1 MEHTNIQTFAPLAFH
16 LSIRT
21 ESTVR
26 ALARN
31 AINPS
36 KLTAVPALITLAA
49 GSACVAAA
57 SALGLPTWLSGA
69 LVAYPC
75 YRLFRFA
82 KDRYGASHVDERIR
96 ANHAL
101 VRKAVDPIDVELF
114 ADETA
119 AIVSS
124 HYGNQ
129 AWSASVKEQ
138 REKAG
143 SDPYMYL
150 ATVFSYAPICWRLS
164 ARRVYDQLLT
174 GVIPAPRQS

>member
-1 MEHTNIQTFAPLAFH
+1 MENPSIQTFAPLAFH

-21 ESTVR
+21 ESTVP

-31 AINPS
+31 AINQS
-36 KLTAVPALITLAA
+36 KATGVPAFLAIGA
-49 GSACVAAA
+49 ASVAAA
-57 SALGLPTWLSGA
+57 ALVAVGLPAWVSIP
-69 LVAYPC
+69 LVAYPA

-82 KDRYGASHVDERIR
+82 KERYGASHVEQSIR
-96 ANHAL
+96 ANHSL
-101 VRKAVDPIDVELF
+101 VRKAVDPVDVALF
-114 ADETA
+114 VDETA

-129 AWSASVKEQ
+129 AWSAKVTEL

-150 ATVFSYAPICWRLS
+150 ATVFSYAPVCWRLS
-164 ARRVYDQLLT
+164 ARRVYDQLLA
-174 GVIPAPRQS
+174 GVVPAPSQS

>member
-1 MEHTNIQTFAPLAFH
+1 MENTNIQTFAPLAFH

-21 ESTVR
+21 ETTVR

-36 KLTAVPALITLAA
+36 KITAVPAFMALAA
-49 GSACVAAA
+49 GSVCIAAA
-57 SALGLPTWLSGA
+57 SGLGLPAWLGGA

-75 YRLFRFA
+75 YRLFQFA
-82 KDRYGASHVDERIR
+82 KERYGASHVGQSIR
-96 ANHAL
+96 ANQAL

-129 AWSASVKEQ
+129 AWFASVKEQ
-138 REKAG
+138 REKAS
-143 SDPYMYL
+143 SDPYLYL
-150 ATVFSYAPICWRLS
+150 ATVFSYAPVCWRLS

-174 GVIPAPRQS
+174 GVIPAPRQC